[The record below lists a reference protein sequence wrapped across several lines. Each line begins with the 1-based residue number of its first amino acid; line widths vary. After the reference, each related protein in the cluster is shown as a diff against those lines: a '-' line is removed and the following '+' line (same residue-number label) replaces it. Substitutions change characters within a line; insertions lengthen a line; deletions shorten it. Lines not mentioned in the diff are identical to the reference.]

1 MWRLYDEIIGKKINK
16 YQNIGNLSG
25 YVFEH
30 RGKFAVSIV
39 YGILEQI
46 FTLVSLLIGAYLTG
60 LAFTGATGGEI
71 FRYFFVL
78 LICIIA
84 KGVFS
89 YLHMYVCHEVAYMV
103 LEDLRGDV
111 YDALSEAAPYNSAD
125 YRTGDVSSIIM
136 EDVETLEVFLAHIFG
151 DYIIAAVCMI
161 LFTGIYAYFSLGAAA
176 VSFAASL
183 LILTIPYWFG
193 QINERLGRE
202 LREGLG
208 QTNAGIVDSI
218 QGLDEILVFGA
229 EKKFIDK
236 MKHDTEKLNK
246 IEVRDGNIKGLQAG
260 LIGFVMSAV
269 LVYVVLL
276 ANNRVLN
283 GSLSPVFTGAFIV
296 MSLNIFFP
304 VVMVSQSAGKIDAA
318 AAASNRVYALL
329 SKGSPLRKREGEIQI
344 KDKNHDKIA
353 IDEDMAVSVR
363 DVYFSYDKIFGN
375 DDKSEIASNTV
386 LKGVTLDIKK
396 GENIVITGK
405 SGAGKS
411 TLVYLLMRF
420 FDPDKGD
427 VYLFGKNMRDMKPED
442 VRKNIAYVPQDVYIF
457 HGTVMDNLR
466 LGKMEAS
473 VEEVKEAAH
482 IAVADRFIS
491 EMKNGYNSFIGERGI
506 TLSGGQKQRLAI
518 ARALL
523 TGADIIVMDEAVSNL
538 DSESEVEFR
547 TALDNISKGKTIITI
562 AHRSSTIMAAKRVVI
577 LEDGMIIVSERPE
590 EWVRR
595 NNIK

>member
-1 MWRLYDEIIGKKINK
+1 MRLLAKKIKK

-60 LAFTGATGGEI
+60 LAFSGATGGEI
-71 FRYFFVL
+71 FRHFFVL

-329 SKGSPLRKREGEIQI
+329 SKGSPLRKREGETQI

-353 IDEDMAVSVR
+353 IDEDMAVSLR

-466 LGKMEAS
+466 LGKTEAS

>member
-1 MWRLYDEIIGKKINK
+1 MRLLAKKIKK

-25 YVFEH
+25 YVFKH

-60 LAFTGATGGEI
+60 LAFSGATGGEI
-71 FRYFFVL
+71 FRHFFVL

-353 IDEDMAVSVR
+353 IDEDMAVSLR

-466 LGKMEAS
+466 LGKTEAS

>member
-1 MWRLYDEIIGKKINK
+1 MRLLAKKIKK

-60 LAFTGATGGEI
+60 LAFSGATGGEI
-71 FRYFFVL
+71 FRHFFVL

-353 IDEDMAVSVR
+353 IDEDMAVSLR

-466 LGKMEAS
+466 LGKTEAS

>member
-1 MWRLYDEIIGKKINK
+1 MRLLAKKIKK

-25 YVFEH
+25 YVFKH

-60 LAFTGATGGEI
+60 LAFSGATGGEI
-71 FRYFFVL
+71 FRHFFVL

-353 IDEDMAVSVR
+353 IDEDMAVSLR

-427 VYLFGKNMRDMKPED
+427 VYLFGKNMRDMRPED

-466 LGKMEAS
+466 LGKTEAS

>member
-1 MWRLYDEIIGKKINK
+1 MMRLLAKKINK

-151 DYIIAAVCMI
+151 DYIISAVCMI

-283 GSLSPVFTGAFIV
+283 GSLPPVFTGAFIV

>member
-1 MWRLYDEIIGKKINK
+1 MRLLAKKIKK

-466 LGKMEAS
+466 LGKTEAS

>member
-1 MWRLYDEIIGKKINK
+1 M
-16 YQNIGNLSG
+16 
-25 YVFEH
+25 
-30 RGKFAVSIV
+30 
-39 YGILEQI
+39 
-46 FTLVSLLIGAYLTG
+46 
-60 LAFTGATGGEI
+60 
-71 FRYFFVL
+71 
-78 LICIIA
+78 
-84 KGVFS
+84 
-89 YLHMYVCHEVAYMV
+89 
-103 LEDLRGDV
+103 
-111 YDALSEAAPYNSAD
+111 
-125 YRTGDVSSIIM
+125 
-136 EDVETLEVFLAHIFG
+136 
-151 DYIIAAVCMI
+151 
-161 LFTGIYAYFSLGAAA
+161 
-176 VSFAASL
+176 
-183 LILTIPYWFG
+183 
-193 QINERLGRE
+193 
-202 LREGLG
+202 
-208 QTNAGIVDSI
+208 
-218 QGLDEILVFGA
+218 
-229 EKKFIDK
+229 
-236 MKHDTEKLNK
+236 
-246 IEVRDGNIKGLQAG
+246 
-260 LIGFVMSAV
+260 
-269 LVYVVLL
+269 
-276 ANNRVLN
+276 
-283 GSLSPVFTGAFIV
+283 
-296 MSLNIFFP
+296 
-304 VVMVSQSAGKIDAA
+304 
-318 AAASNRVYALL
+318 
-329 SKGSPLRKREGEIQI
+329 
-344 KDKNHDKIA
+344 
-353 IDEDMAVSVR
+353 
-363 DVYFSYDKIFGN
+363 
-375 DDKSEIASNTV
+375 
-386 LKGVTLDIKK
+386 KGVTLDIKK

-466 LGKMEAS
+466 LGKTEAS

>member
-1 MWRLYDEIIGKKINK
+1 MMRLSAKKINK
-16 YQNIGNLSG
+16 YQNIGNLSR
-25 YVFEH
+25 YVFAH

-353 IDEDMAVSVR
+353 IDEDMAVSLR

-411 TLVYLLMRF
+411 TLIYLLMRF

-466 LGKMEAS
+466 LGKTEAS

>member
-1 MWRLYDEIIGKKINK
+1 MRLLAKKIKK

-60 LAFTGATGGEI
+60 LAFSGATGGEI
-71 FRYFFVL
+71 FRHFFVL

-329 SKGSPLRKREGEIQI
+329 AKGSPLRKREGEIQI

-353 IDEDMAVSVR
+353 VDEDMAVSLR

-466 LGKMEAS
+466 LGKTEAS

>member
-1 MWRLYDEIIGKKINK
+1 MRLLAKKIKK

-60 LAFTGATGGEI
+60 LAFSGATGGEI
-71 FRYFFVL
+71 FRHFFVL

-353 IDEDMAVSVR
+353 IDEDMAVSLR

>member
-1 MWRLYDEIIGKKINK
+1 
-16 YQNIGNLSG
+16 
-25 YVFEH
+25 
-30 RGKFAVSIV
+30 
-39 YGILEQI
+39 
-46 FTLVSLLIGAYLTG
+46 
-60 LAFTGATGGEI
+60 
-71 FRYFFVL
+71 
-78 LICIIA
+78 
-84 KGVFS
+84 
-89 YLHMYVCHEVAYMV
+89 
-103 LEDLRGDV
+103 
-111 YDALSEAAPYNSAD
+111 
-125 YRTGDVSSIIM
+125 
-136 EDVETLEVFLAHIFG
+136 
-151 DYIIAAVCMI
+151 
-161 LFTGIYAYFSLGAAA
+161 
-176 VSFAASL
+176 
-183 LILTIPYWFG
+183 
-193 QINERLGRE
+193 
-202 LREGLG
+202 
-208 QTNAGIVDSI
+208 
-218 QGLDEILVFGA
+218 
-229 EKKFIDK
+229 

-353 IDEDMAVSVR
+353 IDEDMAVSVC

>member
-1 MWRLYDEIIGKKINK
+1 MMRLLAKKINK

>member
-1 MWRLYDEIIGKKINK
+1 MMRLLAKKINK

-375 DDKSEIASNTV
+375 DDKSEMASNTV